1 MISYLDIPTP
11 TVICLL
17 STDNQ
22 DQDIKNEKPTS
33 KLTQC
38 YCYEDEVAC
47 KVGALR

>member
-1 MISYLDIPTP
+1 MYGLLDIPTLNVSYLF
-11 TVICLL
+11 VIN
-17 STDNQ
+17 NQ
-22 DQDIKNEKPTS
+22 EIKNEKQTS